1 MKLKVNSKEI
11 LNVLSCL
18 VSLIF
23 AILFEKLRAQT
34 GGEQGVN
41 LKNKLCIMY
50 PWVGISSKGCLPF

>member
-34 GGEQGVN
+34 KGGGGGAGGEFEKQTLHYVSLGRHF
-41 LKNKLCIMY
+41 I
-50 PWVGISSKGCLPF
+50 